1 MTPSNGNGHDQHVA
15 YETSRSN
22 DVLTIDASDDL
33 SEVETNEVV
42 ETYSPDTTID
52 DLDVIPLRVEA
63 EAPPEIRH
71 LMVVVERGA
80 NPEQDKRR
88 LERVFGTLISFH
100 GIDAFAIT
108 LSGNDDS
115 IELDFPNDTT
125 QVCDELIERLSE
137 IVGPTGIHIA

>member
-1 MTPSNGNGHDQHVA
+1 LSAN
-15 YETSRSN
+15 E
-22 DVLTIDASDDL
+22 ID
-33 SEVETNEVV
+33 EEV
-42 ETYSPDTTID
+42 ETYSPDAAID
-52 DLDVIPLRVEA
+52 ELDVMPLHVTA

-108 LSGNDDS
+108 LAGNGDS

-125 QVCDELIERLSE
+125 QICDELIERLSE